1 MTAASTLPFP
11 NLSFPLI
18 RMNRSTSY
26 SQPLMRTPARILI
39 LLTALSLHNFAG
51 ADLARKFYK
60 AQIGFAKMDVRPT
73 NSSTILNE
81 SGLSLGIEG
90 KFAFFDNP
98 DKFSLDFDYGYKY
111 RAISPA
117 KMHRFGVA
125 LTPALHVHEFFT
137 PYAPLGFGYHS
148 FSPEDSGFYFSPG
161 IGAESA
167 WTNQF
172 STRISYQWTLGGLY
186 EQGELGIGTSYWFE
200 EVWGIGLDLGFLS
213 GQRSMKGVD
222 VSFSIGTHF

>member
-1 MTAASTLPFP
+1 MTTASTPPFP

-73 NSSTILNE
+73 NSSTILYE
-81 SGLSLGIEG
+81 SGLSLGIAG

-125 LTPALHVHEFFT
+125 LTPALHVHKFFT
-137 PYAPLGFGYHS
+137 LKTAVFISLRGSVPSLPGRTNFPPAYPTNGR
-148 FSPEDSGFYFSPG
+148 SGDFTNRGNWGSVPATG
-161 IGAESA
+161 SRRSGGSG
-167 WTNQF
+167 WTWV
-172 STRISYQWTLGGLY
+172 SYLAN
-186 EQGELGIGTSYWFE
+186 
-200 EVWGIGLDLGFLS
+200 VA
-213 GQRSMKGVD
+213 
-222 VSFSIGTHF
+222 

>member
-1 MTAASTLPFP
+1 
-11 NLSFPLI
+11 
-18 RMNRSTSY
+18 MNRSTSY

-73 NSSTILNE
+73 NSSTILYE
-81 SGLSLGIEG
+81 SGLSLGIAG

-111 RAISPA
+111 
-117 KMHRFGVA
+117 
-125 LTPALHVHEFFT
+125 
-137 PYAPLGFGYHS
+137 
-148 FSPEDSGFYFSPG
+148 GFYFSPG

-222 VSFSIGTHF
+222 VSFSIGTHI